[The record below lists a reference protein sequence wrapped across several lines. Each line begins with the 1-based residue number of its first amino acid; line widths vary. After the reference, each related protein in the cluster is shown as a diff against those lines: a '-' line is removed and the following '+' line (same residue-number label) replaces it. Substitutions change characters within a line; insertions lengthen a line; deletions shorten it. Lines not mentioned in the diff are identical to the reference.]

1 MAVSFDQ
8 AIDTI
13 HAMFSDMDRDT
24 IAMILEDQQGTES
37 PRFGSRASSLCSFR
51 FLYTFGRQRR
61 CHAAGHME
69 KTVELLLS
77 MQDTS
82 PPPPVSTCP
91 SVDDSLVN
99 VPLAASIPPHLLPL
113 PSLPTIDVMLLTH
126 SLSGVGRSRKRRRRR
141 RRRRRRSRPR
151 AFGPI
156 PRRYRCGCRSCKDAA
171 GRTVSGRAPRRRRL
185 RAVR

>member
-37 PRFGSRASSLCSFR
+37 PRFGTLASSFCSFR
-51 FLYTFGRQRR
+51 FLCLFGRQRR
-61 CHAAGHME
+61 CYAAGHME

-82 PPPPVSTCP
+82 PPPAVSTCP

-99 VPLAASIPPHLLPL
+99 VPHAASIPPHLLPL
-113 PSLPTIDVMLLTH
+113 FSLPTIDVHAFDALT
-126 SLSGVGRSRKRRRRR
+126 LRRGEEQEEE
-141 RRRRRRSRPR
+141 
-151 AFGPI
+151 A
-156 PRRYRCGCRSCKDAA
+156 KAEA
-171 GRTVSGRAPRRRRL
+171 EAE
-185 RAVR
+185 AEAE